1 MLRSSLL
8 GLALLVLVPNAAPA
22 QWIGYGYGGRF
33 YYGNGMYNIG
43 GYPGYY
49 YGGNP
54 NYYGGWYGWYGPG
67 YWNAPGYRYYGPDPA
82 VSVRPSFYYDPA
94 TAAPQPVNQ
103 PVYVNVQVPADA
115 DVWFAGNK
123 TEQTGPTRRFVSPPL
138 PPGYNYTYDV
148 VARWTRDGQP
158 VEEKRTVQFTSG
170 QQREVNV
177 DLRR

>member
-8 GLALLVLVPNAAPA
+8 GLALLVLAPSAASA
-22 QWIGYGYGGRF
+22 QIGYGSGGRF

-54 NYYGGWYGWYGPG
+54 NYYGGWYGPG
-67 YWNAPGYRYYGPDPA
+67 YGYAGYAPGYRYYGPDPA
-82 VSVRPSFYYDPA
+82 AYVRPSFYYDPA
-94 TAAPQPVNQ
+94 PIPPQSVNQ

-115 DVWFAGNK
+115 EVWFAGNK
-123 TEQTGPTRRFVSPPL
+123 TDQTGTTRRFVSPPL

-148 VARWTRDGQP
+148 VARWMKDGQP

-170 QQREVNV
+170 QQREVIV